1 MNYKVNLPLI
11 YGGKLYNIGDNI
23 SILEPTTLEACLKDN
38 LISKIVEEESQ
49 IIETD
54 VNIYE
59 ESQIIETDVN
69 IYEESQIIET
79 DVNIYEENNQITEK
93 EVVSKSVKSNKK
105 VSKNEF

>member
-59 ESQIIETDVN
+59 ENNQISKIVE
-69 IYEESQIIET
+69 EESQIIET

>member
-59 ESQIIETDVN
+59 E
-69 IYEESQIIET
+69 
-79 DVNIYEENNQITEK
+79 NNQITEK